1 MKMTLIVIIM
11 IIIIMIF
18 VFRKLTFGYDQMCFS
33 IRKAKMH
40 VVK

>member
-11 IIIIMIF
+11 IIIMIF